1 MGIHHALNHGEVHY
15 GPFFLEGYAQSTHT
29 VYEFA
34 GCFYHCCE
42 HCYNTGHLNP
52 VTKISYCVLRML
64 SDDWMQFRENV
75 CPELDVVRWREGAC
89 VTQWSGGFGAE
100 LYRMEPNYCLPV
112 GLNLYDA
119 VHACMDRLSVITEP
133 IMTIYVLCGVD
144 PFQLLFETILKNT
157 TGLSVAPEQIVGFK
171 LI

>member
-1 MGIHHALNHGEVHY
+1 MLGWQPAWSLGLDCGDSPCSQSWWGSLWTILPRRICPEYTHSLRICRLFLSLLWTLLQHGSSEPCHKDQ
-15 GPFFLEGYAQSTHT
+15 LLCS
-29 VYEFA
+29 
-34 GCFYHCCE
+34 
-42 HCYNTGHLNP
+42 
-52 VTKISYCVLRML
+52 VLRRL
-64 SDDWMQFRENV
+64 SDDWMQFPENV

-133 IMTIYVLCGVD
+133 IMTICVLCGVD
-144 PFQLLFETILKNT
+144 IPSSYFLKLF
-157 TGLSVAPEQIVGFK
+157 
-171 LI
+171 